1 MTKDDFANS
10 IQRSS
15 RQLLLQEEKKVPLP
29 YTQLLKWFL
38 LFHEEL
44 PQDCSETCRVFWLRL
59 PWAEGG
65 SGMEWDTLHYPNRD

>member
-1 MTKDDFANS
+1 MN

-15 RQLLLQEEKKVPLP
+15 RQLLLQEEKKVSLP

-44 PQDCSETCRVFWLRL
+44 PQDCSETFRGSWLLL
-59 PWAEGG
+59 PQAEGG